1 MAKLVV
7 GCGYLGK
14 RVAALWRAHDPDVF
28 VVTRSAERAEEME
41 QSGFQPLIGD
51 ITDPTS
57 LPRLPDVDAA
67 LFAVGFDRT
76 SNYSINELYV
86 NGLRN
91 TLAAAGEVGRW
102 VHISS
107 TGVYSQN
114 TGEWVDEASEA
125 VPVRPGGR
133 ASLEAEQL
141 LAASVVADRA
151 VILRLAGIY
160 GPDRVP
166 NRQALLAGEPIKTP
180 ANGYLNLIHVDDAAQ
195 IVVAAVTQ
203 IEPPQLLLVSDG
215 SPVLRRTYYETV
227 AAILDAPAPTFAEP
241 DPDAPATSRALAD
254 KRVCNDRLVA
264 SLEYQFC
271 YPSYREGL
279 HSILTTP
286 P

>member
-14 RVAALWRAHDPDVF
+14 RVAALWRAHDRDVF
-28 VVTRSAERAEEME
+28 VVTRSSERAKEME

-57 LPRLPDVDAA
+57 LPRLPDVDAV

-76 SNYSINELYV
+76 SNYSIDELYV

-91 TLAAAGEVGRW
+91 TLAAVGEVGRW

-203 IEPPQLLLVSDG
+203 IVPPQLLLVSDG

-227 AAILDAPAPTFAEP
+227 AAILEAPAPTFAEP
-241 DPDAPATSRALAD
+241 DPDAPATARALAD
-254 KRVCNDRLVA
+254 KRAWNISFAIRAIARGCAV
-264 SLEYQFC
+264 F
-271 YPSYREGL
+271 
-279 HSILTTP
+279 
-286 P
+286 